1 MANYCRSKTRL
12 RPHHPSF
19 PAPRLLDNRA
29 QALACATLAK
39 SALMEM
45 KMIKVTFP
53 DGAVREFA
61 RGTTGTTVVDSISKS
76 LAKKTVAMRWNGAV
90 SDLSDAIE
98 ADGKI
103 EFITREDPA
112 ALELIRHDTAHVLAE
127 AVQELW
133 PTTQVTIGP
142 VIENGFYYD
151 FKRDEPFSEED
162 FPVIEKKMAEIV
174 ARGAAF
180 TKEIW
185 SRDQAKA
192 FFATRGEAFKVELVD
207 AIPADQSLK
216 MYKQGQWI
224 DLCRGPHMRTVKDV
238 GTAFKLTKVAGAYWR
253 GDSNNPVLSRIYGTA
268 FANQADL
275 DAYLTMLEEAE
286 KRDHRKIGQEMD
298 LYHFQPEAQGS
309 VFWHPRGYVLYN
321 QMEAYIR
328 RRLTTADYVE
338 VKTPQLMAAKF
349 WEASGHWGKYREN
362 MFVVPDEVPGTEDN
376 GPILS
381 GKAEFMAL
389 KPMNCPAH
397 VQIFNQGI
405 KSYRD
410 LPIRMAE
417 FGCCHRNEAHGALHG
432 LMRVRQMTQDDAHI
446 FCREDQIQSETEHF
460 VKLLYS
466 VYTDMGFDQITIKLA
481 TRPEKYGGT
490 IERWDAAEKAL
501 GDALR
506 ATGYDFEIAEGEGAF
521 YAPKLEFHLRD
532 AIGRSWQ
539 CGTLQLDYVLPE
551 RLEASYVAE
560 DGSRQRPVMLH
571 RAILGSLERFIGMMI
586 ENYAGKMP
594 MWLAPTQVVVATIV
608 SEADE
613 YAAKLVAQLRAAGL
627 RAELDT
633 RNEKINY
640 KVREHSV
647 GKTPLM
653 FVVGRREAE
662 EGTVSV
668 RRLGSEG
675 QSVMPAMDAI
685 VSLMAEA
692 TPPDLKAKS
701 A

>member
-1 MANYCRSKTRL
+1 
-12 RPHHPSF
+12 
-19 PAPRLLDNRA
+19 
-29 QALACATLAK
+29 
-39 SALMEM
+39 
-45 KMIKVTFP
+45 MIKVTFP
-53 DGAVREFA
+53 DGAARDYA
-61 RGTTGTTVVDSISKS
+61 RGTTGTEIVEGISKS
-76 LAKKTVAMRWNGAV
+76 LAKKTVAMRWNGV
-90 SDLSDAIE
+90 LSDLSDKLDV
-98 ADGKI
+98 DGRI
-103 EFITREDPA
+103 EFVTRDSGSKD

-133 PTTQVTIGP
+133 PGTQVTIGP

-151 FKRDEPFSEED
+151 FKRDTPFSEED

-174 ARGAAF
+174 DRGAAF

-185 SRDQAKA
+185 SRDEAKKV
-192 FFATRGEAFKVELVD
+192 FAAKGEAFKVELVD
-207 AIPADQSLK
+207 AIPEDQSIK
-216 MYKQGQWI
+216 IYKQGQWF
-224 DLCRGPHMRTVKDV
+224 DLCRGPHMRSTKDV
-238 GTAFKLTKVAGAYWR
+238 GQAFKLTKVAGAYWR

-268 FANQADL
+268 FATRDEL
-275 DAYLTMLEEAE
+275 DAYLHMMEEAE

-298 LYHFQPEAQGS
+298 LYHFQAEAQGS
-309 VFWHPRGYVLYN
+309 VFWHPKGYVLYN
-321 QMEAYIR
+321 QMESYIR
-328 RRLTTADYVE
+328 RRLNGAGYVE

-349 WEASGHWGKYREN
+349 WEQSGHWGKYREN
-362 MFVVPDEVPGTEDN
+362 MFVVPDEVPNTEDE
-376 GPILS
+376 GPVIS
-381 GKAEFMAL
+381 GSADLMAL

-410 LPIRMAE
+410 LPLRMAE
-417 FGCCHRNEAHGALHG
+417 FGCCHRNEPHGALHG

-460 VKLLYS
+460 VHLLYS
-466 VYTDMGFDQITIKLA
+466 VYGHMGFEDVVIKLA
-481 TRPEKYGGT
+481 TRPEKFGGT

-521 YAPKLEFHLRD
+521 YAPKLEFHLKD

-539 CGTLQLDYVLPE
+539 VGTLQLDYVLPE
-551 RLEASYVAE
+551 RLDATYVAE
-560 DGSRQRPVMLH
+560 DGSRKYAVMLH

-608 SEADE
+608 SDADE
-613 YAAKLVAQLRAAGL
+613 YAEKLVRQLKAAGI
-627 RAELDT
+627 RAELDV

-647 GKTPLM
+647 GKVPLM
-653 FVVGRREAE
+653 FVVGKREAE

-675 QSVMPAMDAI
+675 QKVTSFMDAL
-685 VSLMAEA
+685 VALMAEA
-692 TPPDLKAKS
+692 TPPDLKETAK
-701 A
+701 AA

>member
-1 MANYCRSKTRL
+1 MS
-12 RPHHPSF
+12 
-19 PAPRLLDNRA
+19 
-29 QALACATLAK
+29 
-39 SALMEM
+39 
-45 KMIKVTFP
+45 IKVTFP
-53 DGAVREFA
+53 DGAA
-61 RGTTGTTVVDSISKS
+61 RDYALGTTGTEIVEGISKS
-76 LAKKTVAMRWNGAV
+76 LAKKTVAMRWNGV
-90 SDLSDAIE
+90 LSDLSDRLE
-98 ADGKI
+98 SDGKI
-103 EFITREDPA
+103 EFVTRDSGSA
-112 ALELIRHDTAHVLAE
+112 DVLELIRHDAAHVLAE

-133 PTTQVTIGP
+133 PGTQVTIGP

-151 FKRDEPFSEED
+151 FKRDTPFSEED
-162 FPVIEKKMAEIV
+162 FPAIEKKMAEIIE
-174 ARGAAF
+174 RGAAF
-180 TKEIW
+180 TKEVW
-185 SRDQAKA
+185 SRDEAKRV
-192 FFATRGEAFKVELVD
+192 FASKGETFKVELVD
-207 AIPADQSLK
+207 AIPADQDIK
-216 MYKQGQWI
+216 IYKQGQWF
-224 DLCRGPHMRTVKDV
+224 DLCRGPHMRTTRDV
-238 GTAFKLTKVAGAYWR
+238 GQAFKLTKVAGAYWR

-268 FANQADL
+268 FATKEELA
-275 DAYLTMLEEAE
+275 AYLHMMEEAE

-328 RRLTTADYVE
+328 RRLNSAGYVE
-338 VKTPQLMAAKF
+338 VKTPQLMSSKF
-349 WEASGHWGKYREN
+349 WEMSGHWGKYREN
-362 MFVVPDEVPGTEDN
+362 MFVVPDEVPGTEEE
-376 GPILS
+376 GPVLS
-381 GKAEFMAL
+381 GKSDLMAL

-410 LPIRMAE
+410 LPMRMAE

-460 VKLLYS
+460 VHLLYS
-466 VYTDMGFDQITIKLA
+466 VYAHMGFDDVVIKLA
-481 TRPEKYGGT
+481 TRPEKFGGT

-506 ATGYDFEIAEGEGAF
+506 ETGYDFEIAEGEGAF
-521 YAPKLEFHLRD
+521 YAPKLEFHLKD

-539 CGTLQLDYVLPE
+539 VGTLQLDYVLPE
-551 RLEASYVAE
+551 RLGATYVAE
-560 DGSRQRPVMLH
+560 DGSRKYAVMLH
-571 RAILGSLERFIGMMI
+571 RAILGSLERFIGMLI

-613 YAAKLVAQLRAAGL
+613 YADKLVRQLRAVGL

-647 GKTPLM
+647 GKVPLM
-653 FVVGRREAE
+653 FVVGKREAE

-668 RRLGSEG
+668 RRLGTEG
-675 QSVMPAMDAI
+675 QQVQPFMDAL
-685 VSLMAEA
+685 VSLVAEA
-692 TPPDLKAKS
+692 TPPDLKEQA
-701 A
+701 AA